1 LQFLNRQWHGK
12 KESTVAV
19 FRPGGRPSQAIST
32 AEEKEERRS
41 VSGGLHETFNAK
53 REKQQKNEERTNKQT
68 DADSLHSQCGHKKCA
83 KSSKEEERRRRRQDF
98 TKKQA
103 TKKLKKSSLEK
114 SRQRDDKEAAR
125 MV

>member
-41 VSGGLHETFNAK
+41 VSGGLHETFSAK

-68 DADSLHSQCGHKKCA
+68 DADSLHNQCSHKKRA
-83 KSSKEEERRRRRQDF
+83 KSSKEEERRRRQDF